1 LFLSQ
6 VDAKLKKVSLL
17 KTSVPCLIHRITLKF
32 LFAMFAILNPPGAIP
47 VLLSLTLDQSADA
60 KRSTARTTTVS
71 VFIIMLIAL
80 FFGEALLDFFVIS
93 IHSFRVGG
101 GILILM
107 MALSMMHARTTDAKQ
122 TQEESLEAANRQSVA
137 VVPLAMPILAGP
149 GAISAVILFAHR
161 SSSWEHFASI
171 TLVMIALSLTLYPF
185 LRFFHRYS
193 KTSWPNRYQHRDTG
207 DGADPVGYCSGIY
220 CQRTEGPVSQSGL
233 MDSPRMI
240 K

>member
-1 LFLSQ
+1 MLDPQ
-6 VDAKLKKVSLL
+6 DY
-17 KTSVPCLIHRITLKF
+17 LKF

-185 LRFFHRYS
+185 LRFS
-193 KTSWPNRYQHRDTG
+193 TG
-207 DGADPVGYCSGIY
+207 IAKRLGQTGINIVT
-220 CQRTEGPVSQSGL
+220 RVMGL
-233 MDSPRMI
+233 ILSAIAVEFIANGLKGLFPSLV
-240 K
+240 